1 MSASS
6 CSPDDTMPSRNTTS
20 SCAPSNEPSATSS
33 DTATVASRDSSALR
47 LIHEYDLA
55 SLSVPQLHQ
64 AKRCLLDLLGVAA
77 GATRTPLAAK
87 AARHVTRQ
95 HGGDVPLLF
104 ASGTASA
111 SGVALQGGWLIDA
124 LDAHDGQVLTKGHAG
139 VALLPGLLALPETRE
154 LSGHDFL
161 ALLAYGYE
169 VATRAGIALHAQSP
183 DYHTSGAWNALGVAA
198 VTARLRG
205 FDRETLHHALGI
217 AEFYGPRS
225 QMMRCIDHPTMLKDG
240 SGWGAM
246 TGISAALLAEDG
258 FTGAPA
264 LTITAPEVAALWHDL
279 GHRHYLFEQYFKAY
293 PVCRWAQPAV
303 EAVLSLAQ
311 AVGEPDR
318 VTRIEIITF
327 HQGKRLHVTHPET
340 TEQAQYS
347 LPWSVACA
355 LGRGV
360 VDVDGVCDALD
371 DPLLKALASRVV
383 IEEDDGFNARFPAE
397 RWARARIV
405 LENGDVLESADHE
418 ALGNPDKPL
427 TDAQVLSKYQALAE
441 PVLGERATRLRDVVM
456 SLETRPVSELLAL
469 LGAPS

>member
-1 MSASS
+1 MSVVDSS
-6 CSPDDTMPSRNTTS
+6 LHVTTS
-20 SCAPSNEPSATSS
+20 LDTHIDTSADISS
-33 DTATVASRDSSALR
+33 LVH
-47 LIHEYDLA
+47 IHEYDLTC
-55 SLSVPQLHQ
+55 LSVDQLHQ
-64 AKRCLLDLLGVAA
+64 VKRCLLDLLGVAA

-87 AARHVTRQ
+87 AARYVTRQ
-95 HGGDVPLLF
+95 HGGDLPLLF
-104 ASGTASA
+104 AHGSASS

-154 LSGHDFL
+154 LAGRDFL

-169 VATRAGIALHAQSP
+169 IATRAGIALHAQSP

-264 LTITAPEVAALWHDL
+264 LTVTAPAVAELWKDL
-279 GHRHYLFEQYFKAY
+279 GQRHYLFEQYFKAY

-303 EAVLSLAQ
+303 EAVLSLAD
-311 AVGEPDR
+311 AVPEPEHIA
-318 VTRIEIITF
+318 RIEIITF
-327 HQGKRLHVTHPET
+327 HQGKRLHVIHPQT

-360 VDVDGVCDALD
+360 VDVEGVCEALG
-371 DPLLKALASRVV
+371 DPLLKALASKVV
-383 IEEDDGFNARFPAE
+383 IEEDDVFNARFPAE

-405 LENGDVLESADHE
+405 LANDDVLESEDHE

-427 TDAQVLSKYQALAE
+427 SDAQVLAKYQALAE
-441 PVLGERATRLRDVVM
+441 PVLGARATQLRDVVM
-456 SLETRPVSELLAL
+456 SLESRPVSELLAL
-469 LGAPS
+469 LGAP

>member
-1 MSASS
+1 MSASN
-6 CSPDDTMPSRNTTS
+6 CSPDDTKPSRITTPS
-20 SCAPSNEPSATSS
+20 YAPFNEPSATSS
-33 DTATVASRDSSALR
+33 DTAVAASRDSSALVF
-47 LIHEYDLA
+47 IHEYDLA
-55 SLSVPQLHQ
+55 SLSGSQLHQ

-87 AARHVTRQ
+87 AARYVTRQ
-95 HGGDVPLLF
+95 HGGDLPLLF
-104 ASGTASA
+104 AHGSASS

-154 LSGHDFL
+154 LAGRDFL

-169 VATRAGIALHAQSP
+169 IATRAGIALHAQSP

-264 LTITAPEVAALWHDL
+264 LTLTAPAVAELWKDL
-279 GHRHYLFEQYFKAY
+279 GQRHYLFEQYFKAY

-303 EAVLSLAQ
+303 EAVLSLAD
-311 AVGEPDR
+311 AVPEPEHIA
-318 VTRIEIITF
+318 RIEIITF
-327 HQGKRLHVTHPET
+327 HQGKRLHVIHPQT

-360 VDVDGVCDALD
+360 VDVEGVCEALG
-371 DPLLKALASRVV
+371 DPLLKALASKVV
-383 IEEDDGFNARFPAE
+383 IEEDDVFNARFPAE

-405 LENGDVLESADHE
+405 LVNDDVLESEDHE

-427 TDAQVLSKYQALAE
+427 SDAQVLAKYQALAE
-441 PVLGERATRLRDVVM
+441 PVLGARATQLRDVVM
-456 SLETRPVSELLAL
+456 SLESRPVSELLVL
-469 LGAPS
+469 LGAP